1 MTPSPRTRDVR
12 ASRAARPGALVCLL
26 LLAAC
31 GSDPA
36 RTFGLT
42 RDPPDEFQVS
52 SRAPLTVPPDF
63 NLRPPQ
69 PGQPRPQEGPT
80 REQAAAVLAGRQ
92 GVVVGSS
99 APPGAT
105 NSPGE
110 AALLAAAGPAPPENV
125 RARID
130 DETTLLDQTS
140 RSFTDRLLFWRTP
153 EPRGVALDPAREQAR
168 LRENAALGRP
178 QTAGDTPIIQRRQRG
193 LFEGIF

>member
-1 MTPSPRTRDVR
+1 
-12 ASRAARPGALVCLL
+12 
-26 LLAAC
+26 
-31 GSDPA
+31 
-36 RTFGLT
+36 
-42 RDPPDEFQVS
+42 
-52 SRAPLTVPPDF
+52 LTVPPDF

-69 PGQPRPQEGPT
+69 PGQPRPQEGPA
-80 REQAAAVLAGRQ
+80 RNQAASVLAGRQ
-92 GVVVGSS
+92 GVVVGTA
-99 APPGAT
+99 APTGAA

-110 AALLAAAGPAPPENV
+110 AALLAAAGPTAPANV

-130 DETTLLDQTS
+130 DETTLLDETS

-153 EPRGVALDPAREQAR
+153 EPPGVAVDPAREQQR

>member
-1 MTPSPRTRDVR
+1 MTPRPRTRDVR
-12 ASRAARPGALVCLL
+12 FRRAAPLGALALL
-26 LLAAC
+26 LLAGC
-31 GSDPA
+31 GGDVA

-63 NLRPPQ
+63 NLRPPA

-80 REQAAAVLAGRQ
+80 RDQAAGVLAGRQ
-92 GVVVGSS
+92 GLVIGSA
-99 APPGAT
+99 APAGVSS
-105 NSPGE
+105 SPGE
-110 AALLAAAGPAPPENV
+110 AALLAAAGPPPPGNV

-130 DETTLLDQTS
+130 EETTLLDQTS

-153 EPRGVALDPAREQAR
+153 EQPGIALDPAREQQR

>member
-12 ASRAARPGALVCLL
+12 ISRAARAGGLACLL

-31 GSDPA
+31 GNDPM
-36 RTFGLT
+36 RSFGLV

-80 REQAAAVLAGRQ
+80 RNQAAAVLAGRQ
-92 GVVVGSS
+92 GVVVGSA
-99 APPGAT
+99 APAGIS

-110 AALLAAAGPAPPENV
+110 AALLAAAGPAAPANV

-130 DETTLLDQTS
+130 DETTLIDQTS
-140 RSFTDRLLFWRTP
+140 RGFTDRLLFWRTP
-153 EPRGVALDPAREQAR
+153 EQPGIALDPAREQAR